1 MSATGLETF
10 DKTLQ
15 TTNVWLGEICEDL
28 GPDRQ
33 AAWHALGSVLR
44 AIRDRVPVEL
54 AAHLGAELPM
64 LVRGAYYDQYRPE
77 AQPEKFRSRAE
88 FMEHVQK
95 GLSDVRPTDP
105 EDATRAVFKTLTR
118 HVPHG
123 QLEKVRHSLPEE
135 VRTIWPLDR
144 AA

>member
-1 MSATGLETF
+1 MSATGMETF

-15 TTNVWLGEICEDL
+15 TTNIWLNEICEDL
-28 GPDRQ
+28 GPDRRI
-33 AAWHALGSVLR
+33 AWHALGSVLR
-44 AIRDRVPVEL
+44 TIRDRLPVEL

-64 LVRGAYYDQYRPE
+64 LIRGAYYDQYKPE
-77 AQPEKFRSRAE
+77 AQPEKYRSRDE
-88 FMEHVQK
+88 FLEHVQR
-95 GLSDVRPTDP
+95 GFRDVRPIDP
-105 EDATRAVFKTLTR
+105 ETATRAVFKTLAK

-135 VRTIWPLDR
+135 IRVIWHLDR